1 MISYGFPMVFQGTP
15 QAHGDPIPLVGRR
28 RRDAVLA
35 RGVADAVEGE
45 DVTIAL
51 CEAPGRTWRHGDFLK
66 NSILEI
72 ILKSYCIYIYI
83 YVCMYVC
90 MYV

>member
-1 MISYGFPMVFQGTP
+1 MVFQGTP
-15 QAHGDPIPLVGRR
+15 QAHGDPIPLVVS

-51 CEAPGRTWRHGDFLK
+51 REAPGRTWRHGDFVQQH
-66 NSILEI
+66 S
-72 ILKSYCIYIYI
+72 
-83 YVCMYVC
+83 
-90 MYV
+90 